1 MFEWNSDATILPE
14 QQAVAAYHNRAGD
27 LVIRQERS
35 WDRDEDSFVFVS
47 RDSIPAFIDRLTDLL
62 GYGRGP

>member
-1 MFEWNSDATILPE
+1 MFDWDSPATILPE
-14 QQAVAAYHNRAGD
+14 QQAVAVYFNPSGN

-35 WDRDEDSFVFVS
+35 WDREEDSFIFVA

-62 GYGRGP
+62 GYGSGP